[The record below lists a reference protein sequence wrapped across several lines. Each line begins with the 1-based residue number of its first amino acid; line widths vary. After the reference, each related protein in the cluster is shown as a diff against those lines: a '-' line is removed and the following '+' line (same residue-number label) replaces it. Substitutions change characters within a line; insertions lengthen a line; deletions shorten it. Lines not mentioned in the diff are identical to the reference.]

1 MQYSRM
7 QRYIFNQIL
16 KDLAKKMVF
25 ITGPRQVGKTY
36 LSKQIMTQYN
46 KPQYLNFDNITD
58 RKIIIDQT
66 WTQNS
71 DLLVFDEIHKMQDWK
86 NYLKGVFDTKYK
98 NQSILVTGSAR
109 LNTFRQTGDSLAGR
123 YFHHRLNPLSVQE
136 LINSVDPYEAV
147 NLLNQFGGFPEPLL
161 QSLRLSKEEALVES
175 TRWKNQYYTDLIRE
189 DIFEF
194 SRITELNVMKTLLE
208 MLRTKVGSPLSLN
221 SIAQD
226 LQVSP
231 NTIKKY
237 INILDSLYIIFQVR
251 PFHKNIARAI
261 LKEPKIYFYDSSYV
275 KANEGIVFEN
285 TVAVSLLKHTQFLQ
299 DSFGKD
305 LHLHYLRTKD
315 DKEIDFVLSENEKPQ
330 KFIEVKLR
338 DKHITPSLKYFSTRY
353 PDVESIQLVHN
364 LRQEEEKESI
374 KILNA
379 SRWLA
384 ELSA

>member
-1 MQYSRM
+1 
-7 QRYIFNQIL
+7 
-16 KDLAKKMVF
+16 MVF

-36 LSKQIMTQYN
+36 LSKQIMTQYD
-46 KPQYLNFDNITD
+46 KPQYLNYDNFTD
-58 RKIIIDQT
+58 RKIIIEQT
-66 WTQNS
+66 WIQNS
-71 DLLVFDEIHKMQDWK
+71 DLLIFDEIHKMKDWK

-109 LNTFRQTGDSLAGR
+109 LNTFRQTGNSLAGR
-123 YFHHRLNPLSVQE
+123 YFHHRLNPLSVRE
-136 LINSVDPYEAV
+136 LIGSVEPYEAV
-147 NLLNQFGGFPEPLL
+147 NLLNEFGGFPEPLL
-161 QSLRLSKEEALVES
+161 QSLQLSKEEALAES

-208 MLRTKVGSPLSLN
+208 ILRTKVGSPLSFN

-237 INILDSLYIIFQVR
+237 VNILDSLYIIFQVR

-275 KANEGIVFEN
+275 KANEGVVFEN

-299 DSFGKD
+299 DSFGKNSY
-305 LHLHYLRTKD
+305 LHYLRTKD
-315 DKEIDFVLSENEKPQ
+315 NKEIDFVLSENETPQ
-330 KFIEVKLR
+330 KFIEVKLS
-338 DKHITPSLKYFSTRY
+338 DKQITPSLKYFSTRY

-364 LRQEEEKESI
+364 LKQEEERDSI
-374 KILNA
+374 KLLNA
-379 SRWLA
+379 SRWLT

>member
-1 MQYSRM
+1 MR
-7 QRYIFNQIL
+7 RYLFDQIL

-36 LSKQIMTQYN
+36 LSKQIMTQYD
-46 KPQYLNFDNITD
+46 KPQYLNYDNFTD
-58 RKIIIDQT
+58 RKIIIEQT
-66 WTQNS
+66 WIQNS
-71 DLLVFDEIHKMQDWK
+71 DLLVFDEIHKMKDWK
-86 NYLKGVFDTKYK
+86 NYLKGVFDTKYN

-123 YFHHRLNPLSVQE
+123 YFHHRLNPLSVRE
-136 LINSVDPYEAV
+136 LIDSVNPYEAV
-147 NLLNQFGGFPEPLL
+147 NLLNEFGGFPEPLL
-161 QSLRLSKEEALVES
+161 QSLQLSKEEALAES

-208 MLRTKVGSPLSLN
+208 ILRTKVGSPLSLN

-226 LQVSP
+226 LQASP

-251 PFHKNIARAI
+251 PFHKNIARSI

-275 KANEGIVFEN
+275 KADEGIVFEN

-305 LHLHYLRTKD
+305 VHLHYLRTKD
-315 DKEIDFVLSENEKPQ
+315 DREIDFVLSENEKPQ
-330 KFIEVKLR
+330 KFIEVKLS
-338 DKHITPSLKYFSTRY
+338 DKQITPSLKYFSTRY

-364 LRQEEEKESI
+364 LKQEEERDSI
-374 KILNA
+374 KLLNA

-384 ELSA
+384 GLNA

>member
-1 MQYSRM
+1 M
-7 QRYIFNQIL
+7 QRYLFDQIL

-46 KPQYLNFDNITD
+46 KPQYLNFDNFTD
-58 RKIIIDQT
+58 RKIIMEQT
-66 WTQNS
+66 WLQNS
-71 DLLVFDEIHKMQDWK
+71 DLLVFDEIHKMKDWK

-123 YFHHRLNPLSVQE
+123 YFHHRLNPLSVRE

-147 NLLNQFGGFPEPLL
+147 NLLNEFGGFPEPLL
-161 QSLRLSKEEALVES
+161 QSLRLSKEEALAES
-175 TRWKNQYYTDLIRE
+175 TRWENQYYTDLIRE

-208 MLRTKVGSPLSLN
+208 MLRTKVGSPLSFN

-251 PFHKNIARAI
+251 PFHKNIARSI

-275 KANEGIVFEN
+275 KADDGIVFEN

-299 DSFGKD
+299 DSLGKNSY
-305 LHLHYLRTKD
+305 LHYLRTKD

-330 KFIEVKLR
+330 KFIEVKLS
-338 DKHITPSLKYFSTRY
+338 DKQITPSLKYFSTRY

-364 LRQEEEKESI
+364 LRQEEEKDSI
-374 KILNA
+374 KLLNA
-379 SRWLA
+379 SRWLV
-384 ELSA
+384 ELNA